1 MDGFFRRVTT
11 FEVVSEGLSLSASL
25 ISAIFLSD
33 IGENLHIFEGFV
45 GVKILL
51 TSSMGGGGDI
61 KWNGPILTLT

>member
-1 MDGFFRRVTT
+1 MTT

-25 ISAIFLSD
+25 ISAIFLRG

-45 GVKILL
+45 EVKILL
-51 TSSMGGGGDI
+51 TSSMGGGGGGDI